1 MRFRSSF
8 FRPFTVA
15 LMTAS
20 ALSWPALEVAAQD
33 TPTVL
38 DRIKIQS
45 ESNDILIQDGYVA
58 KQDRIGTKVDTP
70 ISEIPQAISVVAQ
83 DQIEDQK
90 PNTLNETLSYTASAN
105 PNGFGFDSRYDAFTL
120 RGFPAYYN
128 GIFRDGLRQY
138 NGPSAWFK
146 TEPYGI
152 EGLTV
157 LKGPASSLYG
167 ISGPGGMVNLVTKRP
182 KEERF
187 REVEI
192 LLGGNNRYQSAFDLS
207 GPANEDGSLLYRMT
221 GLARKSNTD
230 LPGYSDDK
238 FYLAPAFTWKPDE
251 DTKLTVLGE
260 ISRAVTGGTAFFYNP
275 AYGQVSNL
283 YEGDPAWNDFTGVQ
297 GRIGY
302 EFEHRFND
310 WLTVRQ
316 NVRFSGVDAD
326 LQYSGHYPADPADP
340 ETLARYWGHYKEDMR
355 TFVVDNMAQFEFDT
369 GSISHV
375 AVAGVDYGWTDYTAQ
390 NGTSYVSVGDVST
403 MPLSFSGSQ
412 TMHQFGT
419 YLHDQMQWEDFT
431 LFASGRYDWVDT
443 SSVDYLLAEA
453 DQTDRAFSGRLGLS
467 YRTEWGVVPY
477 VNYSTS
483 FSPNV
488 GFVYDSATDERHF
501 AKPTKGKQIEI
512 GVKYEIPD
520 YNAVINA
527 AVFNIDQTDGVVY
540 DGTFDSAGN
549 QRQRQLDLNSRGVE
563 LEAAASLDN
572 GFSFIGS
579 YTYMRMKIEKGAA
592 GSEGKE
598 LSSTPNH
605 IASLWGYYRFQD
617 DLFAGL
623 GLGAGVRY
631 VGNSFG
637 DDFNSFKND
646 DRVFVDAALSYDF
659 GAKNPKLDGVML
671 QVNAK
676 NLFDVRKPVCTAG
689 NCYWDE
695 GRSVFGSL
703 RYRF

>member
-1 MRFRSSF
+1 MRSSF
-8 FRPFTVA
+8 FRSFTVTLLA
-15 LMTAS
+15 AS
-20 ALSWPALEVAAQD
+20 ALSWPVLKASAQD
-33 TPTVL
+33 TTTVL
-38 DRIKIQS
+38 DRIELQS

-90 PNTLNETLSYTASAN
+90 PRTLNETLSYTASAN

-146 TEPYGI
+146 TEPYGM

-182 KEERF
+182 KDERF
-187 REVEI
+187 REVEM
-192 LLGGNNRYQSAFDLS
+192 LSGGDDRIQSAFDLS
-207 GPANEDGSLLYRMT
+207 GPANDDGTLLYRMT
-221 GLARKSNTD
+221 GLARKSNTE
-230 LPGYSDDK
+230 LPGYPDDK
-238 FYLAPAFTWKPDE
+238 LYLAPAFTWKPDE

-275 AYGQVSNL
+275 AYGQVSDL
-283 YEGDPAWNDFTGVQ
+283 YEGDPAWNDFAGVQ

-316 NVRFSGVDAD
+316 NLRFSGVDAD
-326 LQYSGHYPADPADP
+326 LQYSGHYPADPTDP

-369 GSISHV
+369 GPVSHV
-375 AVAGVDYGWTDYTAQ
+375 AVAGIDYGWTDYDAR
-390 NGTSYVSVGDVST
+390 NATSYVSVDDIST

-412 TMHQFGT
+412 TMHQVGT
-419 YLHDQMQWEDFT
+419 YLHDQMRWENFT

-443 SSVDYLLAEA
+443 SSVDYLLRET

-467 YRTEWGVVPY
+467 YRTEWGIVPY

-483 FSPNV
+483 FSPNI
-488 GFVYDSATDERHF
+488 GFVYDGVTNERQV

-520 YNAVINA
+520 YNAVVNA

-540 DGTFDSAGN
+540 DGTFDDAGN

-572 GFSFIGS
+572 GVSFVAS

-592 GSEGKE
+592 GTEGKE

-605 IASLWGYYRFQD
+605 IVSLWGHYKFQD
-617 DLFAGL
+617 DVFAGL
-623 GLGAGVRY
+623 GIGAGLRY
-631 VGNSFG
+631 VGKSFG
-637 DDFNSFKND
+637 DDLNSFEND

-659 GAKNPKLDGVML
+659 GARNPKLEGVTL

-676 NLFDVRKPVCTAG
+676 NLLDERKPVCTAG

-695 GRSVFGSL
+695 GRSVYGSL